1 MAFSEIDSFVLKL
14 KNLTLAG
21 RNATLSIKSESGKTF
36 VTLSVEVDD
45 PPQLLPQQPS
55 GGGPARVRRRARR
68 AAIRA
73 AAAENLN
80 EDPEAEQV
88 KGDHQDVVS
97 EAAIGSTHDTTED
110 VVTVIQDEEIDDTE
124 MYVLE
129 YFDTSKTIEAQDA
142 VNFMEIEMKDNFDK
156 YNVDPS
162 DQVFKISEIRKSE
175 KGFKLNIKV
184 KKSPVLKFFNMVQN
198 IKLFDGTVH
207 FFLQKING

>member
-1 MAFSEIDSFVLKL
+1 
-14 KNLTLAG
+14 
-21 RNATLSIKSESGKTF
+21 
-36 VTLSVEVDD
+36 
-45 PPQLLPQQPS
+45 
-55 GGGPARVRRRARR
+55 
-68 AAIRA
+68 
-73 AAAENLN
+73 
-80 EDPEAEQV
+80 
-88 KGDHQDVVS
+88 
-97 EAAIGSTHDTTED
+97 
-110 VVTVIQDEEIDDTE
+110 

-142 VNFMEIEMKDNFDK
+142 VNFMEKEMKDNFDK

-198 IKLFDGTVH
+198 IKLFEGTVH